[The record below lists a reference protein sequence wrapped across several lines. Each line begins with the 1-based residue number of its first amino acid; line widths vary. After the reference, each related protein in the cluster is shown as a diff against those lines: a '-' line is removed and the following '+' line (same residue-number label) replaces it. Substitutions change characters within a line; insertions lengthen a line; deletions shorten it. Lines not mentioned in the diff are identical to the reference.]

1 MPQLD
6 KVTFLFQSL
15 YVFVSFILTYYL
27 FVYFM
32 LPNLQVSLKQRE
44 LINKIILKELKSMNF
59 CLNLELNFLLSSYIF
74 VKLIVKNSKNFLKSK
89 VLELFIIKFINIYNK
104 NMLKG
109 VYKIY
114 FKLFILNSLR

>member
-1 MPQLD
+1 MKP
-6 KVTFLFQSL
+6 K
-15 YVFVSFILTYYL
+15 YL
-27 FVYFM
+27 
-32 LPNLQVSLKQRE
+32 
-44 LINKIILKELKSMNF
+44 SMNF

>member
-59 CLNLELNFLLSSYIF
+59 CLNL
-74 VKLIVKNSKNFLKSK
+74 
-89 VLELFIIKFINIYNK
+89 
-104 NMLKG
+104 
-109 VYKIY
+109 
-114 FKLFILNSLR
+114 

>member
-1 MPQLD
+1 
-6 KVTFLFQSL
+6 
-15 YVFVSFILTYYL
+15 
-27 FVYFM
+27 M